1 MGIGIRLTELMEIKQ
16 TNASELAKKIGISK
30 QTIYSLIKRD
40 STKADIELLSKLA
53 HGLGVSL
60 DAFVDSDDE
69 PTTIAAH
76 FDGDEF
82 TEEELDEI
90 RQFAA
95 FVKLRN
101 RNRQFEDYLSYRQNV
116 SRILSGSVFYCGPFF
131 IKTA

>member
-1 MGIGIRLTELMEIKQ
+1 MGIGVKLTELMEIKQ
-16 TNASELAKKIGISK
+16 TNASELAKKIGVSK

-40 STKADIELLSKLA
+40 SNKADIDLLSKIA
-53 HGLGVSL
+53 HGLGVNL
-60 DAFVDSDDE
+60 EAFTDHNDE

-101 RNRQFEDYLSYRQNV
+101 R
-116 SRILSGSVFYCGPFF
+116 SR
-131 IKTA
+131 